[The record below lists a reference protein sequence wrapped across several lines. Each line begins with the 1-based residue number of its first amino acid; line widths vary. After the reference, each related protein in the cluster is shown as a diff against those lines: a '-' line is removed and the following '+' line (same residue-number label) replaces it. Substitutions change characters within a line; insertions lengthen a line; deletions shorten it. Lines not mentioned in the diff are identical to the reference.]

1 MFQSLIQFLQVG
13 GPVVWLLLV
22 ISVVAITIVIYKM
35 WQLVQARPDDN
46 IHLQPAL
53 LAWIENDYATAI
65 AKLNK
70 QGFAYDIVKF
80 TMENLK
86 ERERDE
92 AVLKEEIERLSIAK
106 LSGLRSLLPALEVI
120 GTLSPLLGLLG
131 TVLGM
136 INAFQAMEV
145 AGNQVDPSVLA
156 GGIWQALLT
165 TALGLAIAIPVL
177 AAFNWMDRKIQRS
190 AILINDT
197 VTQIFTSF
205 HLRKKE

>member
-1 MFQSLIQFLQVG
+1 MLESLLRFLQVG
-13 GPVVWLLLV
+13 GPVVWLLLA
-22 ISVVAITIVIYKM
+22 ISVVAIAIVIYKM
-35 WQLVQARPDDN
+35 WQLVQARPDDSV
-46 IHLQPAL
+46 HLQPAIQAWMEHDHS
-53 LAWIENDYATAI
+53 LAIS
-65 AKLNK
+65 KLST
-70 QGFAYDIVKF
+70 QAFAYDIVKF
-80 TMENLK
+80 TMENLSDNQH
-86 ERERDE
+86 DE
-92 AVLKEEIERLSIAK
+92 AVIKEEIERMSITK

-190 AILINDT
+190 AMLINDT
-197 VTQIFTSF
+197 VTQIFTAY
-205 HLRKKE
+205 HLRKTA

>member
-1 MFQSLIQFLQVG
+1 M
-13 GPVVWLLLV
+13 WLLLV
-22 ISVVAITIVIYKM
+22 VSVVAIAIVIYKM

-46 IHLQPAL
+46 VHLQPAIQ
-53 LAWIENDYATAI
+53 AWIEQDHAVAI
-65 AKLNK
+65 TKLNK
-70 QGFAYDIVKF
+70 QAFAHDIVRF
-80 TMENLK
+80 TMENLADN
-86 ERERDE
+86 EHDE
-92 AVLKEEIERLSIAK
+92 AVIKEEIERIAIAK
-106 LSGLRSLLPALEVI
+106 LSDLRTLLPALEVI

-136 INAFQAMEV
+136 INAFQAMEI

-190 AILINDT
+190 AVQINDI
-197 VTQIFTSF
+197 VTQIFTSY
-205 HLRKKE
+205 HLRKAI

>member
-1 MFQSLIQFLQVG
+1 M
-13 GPVVWLLLV
+13 VWLLLV
-22 ISVVAITIVIYKM
+22 VSMIAITMVIYKM
-35 WQLVQARPDDN
+35 WQLMQARPDDN
-46 IHLQPAL
+46 VLLQPAL
-53 LAWIENDYATAI
+53 RAWVENDYSTAI
-65 AKLNK
+65 TMLKK
-70 QGFAYDIVKF
+70 QSFSHDIVKF
-80 TMENLK
+80 TMENLVG
-86 ERERDE
+86 DQDNE
-92 AVLKEEIERLSIAK
+92 AVVKEEIERLSIAK
-106 LSGLRSLLPALEVI
+106 LSELRSLLPALEVI

-136 INAFQAMEV
+136 INAFQAMEI

-197 VTQIFTSF
+197 VTQIFTSY

>member
-1 MFQSLIQFLQVG
+1 MFQSLIRFLQVG

-22 ISVVAITIVIYKM
+22 ISVVAIAIVVYKM

-46 IHLQPAL
+46 VHLQPAIK
-53 LAWIENDYATAI
+53 AWVEHDHATAI
-65 AKLNK
+65 SKLSK
-70 QGFAYDIVKF
+70 QAFAHDIVKF
-80 TMENLK
+80 TMENL
-86 ERERDE
+86 RENRHDE
-92 AVLKEEIERLSIAK
+92 ALIKEEIERISITK
-106 LSGLRSLLPALEVI
+106 LSELRSLLPALEVI

-190 AILINDT
+190 AMLINDT
-197 VTQIFTSF
+197 VTQLFTAY
-205 HLRKKE
+205 HLRKST

>member
-1 MFQSLIQFLQVG
+1 MFQSLINFLQVG

-35 WQLVQARPDDN
+35 WQLVQARPDDTV
-46 IHLQPAL
+46 HLQPAMQ
-53 LAWIENDYATAI
+53 AWIEHDYATALT
-65 AKLNK
+65 KLTK
-70 QGFAYDIVKF
+70 QAFAHDIVKF
-80 TMENLK
+80 TMENLTDS
-86 ERERDE
+86 ENDE
-92 AVLKEEIERLSIAK
+92 AVIKEEIERMAVAK
-106 LSGLRSLLPALEVI
+106 LAELRKLLPALEVI

-177 AAFNWMDRKIQRS
+177 AAFNWMDRKIHRS

-197 VTQIFTSF
+197 VTRIFTSY
-205 HLRKKE
+205 HLRKER

>member
-1 MFQSLIQFLQVG
+1 MLQSLIHFLQVG

-22 ISVVAITIVIYKM
+22 ISVVAIAIVIYKM
-35 WQLVQARPDDN
+35 WQLVQARPDDSSY
-46 IHLQPAL
+46 LQPAL
-53 LAWIENDYATAI
+53 RAWIERDHSAAI
-65 AKLNK
+65 AKLSE
-70 QGFAYDIVKF
+70 QAFAREIVKF
-80 TMENLK
+80 TMENLTK
-86 ERERDE
+86 NQKDE
-92 AVLKEEIERLSIAK
+92 SIIKEEIERMSIAK
-106 LSGLRSLLPALEVI
+106 LSELRSLLPALEVI

-177 AAFNWMDRKIQRS
+177 AAFNWMDRKVQRS

-197 VTQIFTSF
+197 VIQIFTSY
-205 HLRKKE
+205 HLRKED

>member
-1 MFQSLIQFLQVG
+1 MLESLVHFLQVG

-22 ISVVAITIVIYKM
+22 ISVVAIAIVIYKM

-46 IHLQPAL
+46 VYLQPAIK
-53 LAWIENDYATAI
+53 AWVEHDYSTAI
-65 AKLNK
+65 SKLSK
-70 QGFAYDIVKF
+70 QAFAHDIVKF
-80 TMENLK
+80 TMENLSDNQH
-86 ERERDE
+86 DE
-92 AVLKEEIERLSIAK
+92 AVIKEEIERISIAK
-106 LSGLRSLLPALEVI
+106 LSELRSLLPALEVI

-190 AILINDT
+190 AMLINDT
-197 VTQIFTSF
+197 VTQIFTAY
-205 HLRKKE
+205 HLRKTA

>member
-1 MFQSLIQFLQVG
+1 MFQSLIRFLQVG
-13 GPVVWLLLV
+13 GPVVWILLV

-35 WQLVQARPDDN
+35 WQLVQVRPDDSSH
-46 IHLQPAL
+46 IQPAL
-53 LAWIENDYATAI
+53 QAWMEQDYSTAI
-65 AKLNK
+65 SKISK
-70 QGFAYDIVKF
+70 QAFTSDIVKF
-80 TMENLK
+80 TMENLTAGH
-86 ERERDE
+86 RDE
-92 AVLKEEIERLSIAK
+92 TIVKEEIERMSVAK
-106 LSGLRSLLPALEVI
+106 LSELRSLLPALEVI

-136 INAFQAMEV
+136 INAFQAMEL

-190 AILINDT
+190 AMLIDDT
-197 VTQIFTSF
+197 VTQLFTSL
-205 HLRKKE
+205 HLHQER

>member
-1 MFQSLIQFLQVG
+1 
-13 GPVVWLLLV
+13 
-22 ISVVAITIVIYKM
+22 M
-35 WQLVQARPDDN
+35 WQLVQARPDDTV
-46 IHLQPAL
+46 HLQPAMQ
-53 LAWIENDYATAI
+53 AWVEHDHAAALT
-65 AKLNK
+65 KLTK
-70 QGFAYDIVKF
+70 QAFAHDIVKF
-80 TMENLK
+80 TMENLTGS
-86 ERERDE
+86 DNDD
-92 AVLKEEIERLSIAK
+92 AVIKEEIERMAIAK
-106 LSGLRSLLPALEVI
+106 LAELRKLLPALEVI

-177 AAFNWMDRKIQRS
+177 AAFNWMDRKIHRS

-197 VTQIFTSF
+197 VTRIFTSY
-205 HLRKKE
+205 HLRRET

>member
-1 MFQSLIQFLQVG
+1 MLESLVRFLQVG

-22 ISVVAITIVIYKM
+22 ISVVAIAIVIYKM

-46 IHLQPAL
+46 VHLQPAIK
-53 LAWIENDYATAI
+53 AWVEDDHSTAI
-65 AKLNK
+65 SKLRK
-70 QGFAYDIVKF
+70 QAFAHDIVKF
-80 TMENLK
+80 TMENLC
-86 ERERDE
+86 ENQHDE
-92 AVLKEEIERLSIAK
+92 AVIKEEIERLSITK
-106 LSGLRSLLPALEVI
+106 LSELRSLLPALEVI

-190 AILINDT
+190 AMLINDT
-197 VTQIFTSF
+197 VTQIFTTY
-205 HLRKKE
+205 HLRKTA

>member
-1 MFQSLIQFLQVG
+1 MFQSLIRFLQVG

-22 ISVVAITIVIYKM
+22 ISVVAIAIVIYKI
-35 WQLVQARPDDN
+35 WQLVQARPDEN
-46 IHLQPAL
+46 VHLQPAIK
-53 LAWIENDYATAI
+53 AWVEHDHSTAI
-65 AKLNK
+65 LKLSK
-70 QGFAYDIVKF
+70 QAFAHDIVKF
-80 TMENLK
+80 TMESLQEN
-86 ERERDE
+86 RHDE
-92 AVLKEEIERLSIAK
+92 ALIKEEIERISITK
-106 LSGLRSLLPALEVI
+106 LSDLRSLLPALEVI

-190 AILINDT
+190 AMLINDT
-197 VTQIFTSF
+197 VTQLFTAY
-205 HLRKKE
+205 HLRKSA

>member
-1 MFQSLIQFLQVG
+1 MFQSLINFLQVG

-35 WQLVQARPDDN
+35 WHLVQARPDDTV
-46 IHLQPAL
+46 HLQPAMQ
-53 LAWIENDYATAI
+53 AWTEHDHATALT
-65 AKLNK
+65 KLTK
-70 QGFAYDIVKF
+70 QAFAHDIVKF
-80 TMENLK
+80 TMENLTGN
-86 ERERDE
+86 EHDE
-92 AVLKEEIERLSIAK
+92 AVIKEEIERMAIAK
-106 LSGLRSLLPALEVI
+106 LAELRKLLPALEVI

-177 AAFNWMDRKIQRS
+177 AAFNWMDRKIHRS

-197 VTQIFTSF
+197 VTRIFTSY
-205 HLRKKE
+205 HLRKER

>member
-1 MFQSLIQFLQVG
+1 M
-13 GPVVWLLLV
+13 WLLLV
-22 ISVVAITIVIYKM
+22 ISMVAIAIVIYKM

-46 IHLQPAL
+46 AHLQAAIH
-53 LAWIENDYATAI
+53 AWVEQDRSTAI
-65 AKLNK
+65 TKLSK
-70 QGFAYDIVKF
+70 QAFAHDIVKF
-80 TMENLK
+80 TMENLS
-86 ERERDE
+86 ENVNDE
-92 AVLKEEIERLSIAK
+92 AVIKEEIERMSIAK
-106 LSGLRSLLPALEVI
+106 LSELRSMLPALEVI

-190 AILINDT
+190 AILINDS
-197 VTQIFTSF
+197 VTQIFTSY
-205 HLRKKE
+205 HLRNKG

>member
-1 MFQSLIQFLQVG
+1 MFQSLIRFLQVG
-13 GPVVWLLLV
+13 GPVVWLLLA
-22 ISVVAITIVIYKM
+22 ISVVAIAIVIYKM

-46 IHLQPAL
+46 VHLKPAIK
-53 LAWIENDYATAI
+53 AWVEHDHSTAI
-65 AKLNK
+65 SNLSK
-70 QGFAYDIVKF
+70 QAFAHDIVKF
-80 TMENLK
+80 TMENLT
-86 ERERDE
+86 ENQHDE
-92 AVLKEEIERLSIAK
+92 AVIKEEIERISITK
-106 LSGLRSLLPALEVI
+106 LAELRSLLPALEVI

-190 AILINDT
+190 AMLINDT
-197 VTQIFTSF
+197 VTQIFTAY
-205 HLRKKE
+205 HLGKRG

>member
-1 MFQSLIQFLQVG
+1 MLESLIRFLQVG
-13 GPVVWLLLV
+13 GPVVWLLLA
-22 ISVVAITIVIYKM
+22 ISVVAIAIVIYKM

-46 IHLQPAL
+46 VHLQPAIK
-53 LAWIENDYATAI
+53 AWVEHDHSMAI
-65 AKLNK
+65 SKLST
-70 QGFAYDIVKF
+70 QAFAHDIVKF
-80 TMENLK
+80 TMENLS
-86 ERERDE
+86 ENLHDE
-92 AVLKEEIERLSIAK
+92 AVIKEEIERMSITK

-190 AILINDT
+190 AMLINDT
-197 VTQIFTSF
+197 VTQIFTAY
-205 HLRKKE
+205 HLRKTA

>member
-1 MFQSLIQFLQVG
+1 MLESLVRFLQVG

-22 ISVVAITIVIYKM
+22 ISVVAIAIVIYKM
-35 WQLVQARPDDN
+35 WQLIQARPDD
-46 IHLQPAL
+46 IVHLQPAIN
-53 LAWIENDYATAI
+53 AWVEHDHSTAKS
-65 AKLNK
+65 KLSK
-70 QGFAYDIVKF
+70 QAFAHDIVKF
-80 TMENLK
+80 TMENLSDNQH
-86 ERERDE
+86 DE
-92 AVLKEEIERLSIAK
+92 AVIKEEIERISIAK
-106 LSGLRSLLPALEVI
+106 LSELRSLLPALEVI

-190 AILINDT
+190 AMLINDT
-197 VTQIFTSF
+197 VTQIFTAY
-205 HLRKKE
+205 HLRKTA